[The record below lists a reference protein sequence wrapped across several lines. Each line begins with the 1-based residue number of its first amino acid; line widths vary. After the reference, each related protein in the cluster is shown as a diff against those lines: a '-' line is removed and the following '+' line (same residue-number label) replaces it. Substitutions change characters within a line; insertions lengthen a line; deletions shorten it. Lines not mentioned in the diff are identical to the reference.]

1 MTPIVAKPPV
11 VDRAK
16 DLARRASSARSAGER
31 PAGTDELAWL
41 RAASQRI
48 ALQPRV
54 RVGRA
59 G

>member
-16 DLARRASSARSAGER
+16 DLARRASSARSAGVR
-31 PAGTDELAWL
+31 AAGSAALAGL
-41 RAASQRI
+41 RAASRRMG
-48 ALQPRV
+48 LEPRG